1 MATRKEVAEKAGVSI
16 AVVSYVLNDSN
27 YVKEETRRKVLQAIE
42 ELGYETNMAA
52 RALKMRKTEQL
63 AVLINHLGNP
73 HEAGLLLRIEE
84 HAAKHNYVLFFQTFH
99 KEQESRLKAL
109 LNGRVDGIF
118 LLGQSLKEDTLQHF
132 QKQNIPFVSVTTP
145 VIRHSAVPCIDLDW
159 VFEYTRLIRLLKEKG
174 HGQIAYMAIREQAH
188 PLSHRLSAFRR
199 AMEAEGMLL
208 EEENIFYCDGG
219 VLPAACET
227 IKHVWRSGRR
237 FTAIVGANDLMTAG
251 IVAACSELGV
261 KIPEQLA
268 VAGSEDILM
277 SSQTAP
283 PLTVIHYPREI
294 VGEIAMKVM
303 LDKMNK
309 HPASDQI
316 LPARLVERS
325 SV

>member
-1 MATRKEVAEKAGVSI
+1 MATRKEVADRAGVSI

-109 LNGRVDGIF
+109 LHGRVDGIF
-118 LLGQSLKEDTLQHF
+118 LLGQSLQEETLRHF
-132 QKQNIPFVSVTTP
+132 AKLGIPVVSITTP
-145 VIRHSAVPCIDLDW
+145 AVPRCDHVTSIDLDW
-159 VFEYTRLIRLLKEKG
+159 TAEYRKLIRLLKAKG
-174 HGQIAYMAIREQAH
+174 HERIAYMAIGDPEH
-188 PLSHRLSAFRR
+188 PLSHRLKAFRQ
-199 AMEAEGMLL
+199 AMEQERLPLAEPD
-208 EEENIFYCDGG
+208 IFYADGG
-219 VLPAACET
+219 LQTAHEAIRTKVTAP
-227 IKHVWRSGRR
+227 GR
-237 FTAIVGANDLMTAG
+237 FTAIVGANDLMAAG
-251 IVAACSELGV
+251 IVAACRASGV
-261 KIPEQLA
+261 RIPQELA

-283 PLTVIHYPREI
+283 PLTVIHYPREK
-294 VGEIAMKVM
+294 VGEIAMEVM
-303 LDKMNK
+303 LDKMRK
-309 HPASDQI
+309 RPASDRI
-316 LPARLVERS
+316 LQAEIVERAS
-325 SV
+325 L